1 MKNYLCY
8 SILLLLTASLSA
20 QSLNVDV
27 FGQFN
32 RGDIRYS
39 GSWFYVGPDNTEYA
53 LIGTRTGV
61 AANVIDD
68 VALPEV
74 GFIPGPES
82 NWREITVIEDHAY
95 VTTEGTGPGQG
106 MQVID
111 LSYLPD
117 SLHLLTTYTYVSDSI
132 DNITRGHIIQKNN
145 YADESYVYVNGGC
158 GNCGVQIID
167 VSEPENPSL
176 VGEYQPGYYIHDC
189 FVKNDRLYAC
199 AFYNSTIDV
208 VDISDKA
215 NPTLITTIP
224 DPGSNTHSVWLTE
237 DDRHLVICD
246 EANGLPA
253 RIMNVEDVE
262 DPFVESPT
270 YTADEESLVHNP
282 YIRGDYIF
290 YAHNSAGLTVVD
302 IRDARL
308 PVEVAYFD
316 TWAGASGTGGL
327 WSACPFPPS
336 GKIIGG
342 DRTGGLYV
350 WEFNNTQAG
359 RFYGVVKDSLT
370 GQILMNAEVVL
381 QPNNEML
388 GLDFDG
394 AFKYGSM
401 AAGGLA
407 LDAAAMGYDPKSISF
422 DLLEG
427 DSLWF
432 EIDLVPEGWMPPVSV
447 FDLHS
452 IPALSVFP
460 NPSTGNYNIDLSM
473 VAGAQKM
480 EVFDVSGQLLLS
492 ENVEGFLEVKL
503 NMEEEANGVY
513 LVRIVDENLEIL
525 GLGNLVK
532 GE

>member
-1 MKNYLCY
+1 MKNYLCF
-8 SILLLLTASLSA
+8 SILLLLAGSLNA
-20 QSLNVDV
+20 QSLNVDLY
-27 FGQFN
+27 GQFN
-32 RGDIRYS
+32 RGDIFYS
-39 GSWFYVGPDNTEYA
+39 GSWFYVGPDDTEYA

-61 AANVIDD
+61 AANVIEN
-68 VALPEV
+68 ATLPEV

-82 NWREITVIEDHAY
+82 NWREITVIEDHAF

-117 SLHLLTTYTYVSDSI
+117 SLHLVTTYSYFSDSLGSI
-132 DNITRGHIIQKNN
+132 SRGHIIQRNN
-145 YADESYVYVNGGC
+145 YADEPYVYVNGGC
-158 GNCGVQIID
+158 GSCGVQIID
-167 VSEPENPSL
+167 VSDPTNPTL

-189 FVKNDRLYAC
+189 FVKDDRIYAC
-199 AFYNSTIDV
+199 AFYNSTVDV
-208 VDISDKA
+208 VDISDKS

-253 RIMNVEDVE
+253 RIMNVEDIE
-262 DPFVESPT
+262 SPFVESPT
-270 YTADEESLVHNP
+270 YTADPASLVHNP

-308 PVEVAYFD
+308 PVEVGYFD
-316 TWAGASGTGGL
+316 TWSGTSGTGGL

-370 GQILMNAEVVL
+370 GQVLMNAEVIL
-381 QPNNEML
+381 QPENETL
-388 GLDFDG
+388 VLDFDG

-401 AAGGLA
+401 SETGLA
-407 LDAAAMGYDPKSISF
+407 LEASAMGYNPKSISF

-432 EIDLVPEGWMPPVSV
+432 EIELTPEGWTPPVSV
-447 FDLHS
+447 FDFKLAS
-452 IPALSVFP
+452 ELSVFP
-460 NPSTGNYNIDLSM
+460 NPSSGVFNIDVTDL
-473 VAGAQKM
+473 AIAKTM
-480 EVFDVSGQLLLS
+480 EVFDVNGRLILNQ
-492 ENVEGFLEVKL
+492 NIEGMQQVKL
-503 NMEEEANGVY
+503 DLVEEVDGVY
-513 LVRIVDENLEIL
+513 LVRVLDENLGIL
-525 GLGNLVK
+525 GAGNLVK
-532 GE
+532 E